1 MHAADVVHRDIK
13 AMNVFLLTKSLDD
26 PVAKLGDFG
35 GARFLNR
42 EKRAESKLID
52 GADTPVVGTP
62 GFRAPEMQEESLYGP
77 AVDIYALGV
86 FFFETL
92 GGSAHGDHL
101 LVNDGEGAVG
111 EGNGGSAAI
120 SSHFS
125 VDLTKNAGLRCV
137 NFNEADLIT
146 CFANDYGFE
155 RWVEKAVDF
164 YGDEG
169 DLLIVISSSGSS
181 ENMLNGVKAAR
192 KGKFK
197 GIVTLSGFAED
208 NPLRQL
214 GDINLWINSRAY
226 NFVENTHQV
235 WLLAIVDLIIG
246 SREYSA

>member
-1 MHAADVVHRDIK
+1 MDSKKFLTSYLNDFSDLVKPDEKTINKLLEVAILLMDVHSQKKKV
-13 AMNVFLLTKSLDD
+13 
-26 PVAKLGDFG
+26 
-35 GARFLNR
+35 
-42 EKRAESKLID
+42 LI
-52 GADTPVVGTP
+52 
-62 GFRAPEMQEESLYGP
+62 F
-77 AVDIYALGV
+77 
-86 FFFETL
+86 
-92 GGSAHGDHL
+92 
-101 LVNDGEGAVG
+101 
-111 EGNGGSAAI
+111 GNGGSAAI

-181 ENMLNGVKAAR
+181 KNMLNGVKVSR
-192 KGKFK
+192 NGNFK
-197 GIVTLSGFAED
+197 AVVTLSGFAEN

-214 GDINLWINSRAY
+214 GDINLWIDSKAY
-226 NFVENTHQV
+226 NFVENIHQV

-246 SREYSA
+246 KREYSA